1 MKKWY
6 MLVGAFTFFSGGY
19 VLLPK
24 HLIAKNSGQSLNA
37 NYSAVNG
44 GLTCNTSG
52 CHTGTL
58 NAGPGGLTISTD
70 IPATGYIPG
79 QNYSVQVQ
87 VNAGGTNGNKF
98 GFSASAVKSG
108 TGTFTNGFAAADATT
123 LAKSGGQFI
132 VHNSS
137 VAGGG
142 ANASHTFSF
151 QWTAPASGTG
161 EVTFFAAGN
170 SANGN
175 NSDSGDQIYTGSLN
189 VSEAPGAGLTESI
202 AHAFNLFPNPAEEL
216 VNVSVPDHLIGS
228 RLRVLDVQGKTV
240 LEQQLNQPVAAL
252 NVNELTAGFYVVE
265 LLNNGKAYTSR
276 FVKK

>member
-6 MLVGAFTFFSGGY
+6 ILVGSFIFFSGGY

-24 HLIAKNSGQSLNA
+24 HLTAKNSGQSLSA

-58 NAGPGGLTISTD
+58 NSGGGSVTVTTD
-70 IPATGYIPG
+70 IPATGYVPG
-79 QNYSVQVQ
+79 QTYSVQVQ
-87 VNAGGTNGNKF
+87 VTAGGSNGSKY

-108 TGTFTNGFAAADATT
+108 TSTFTNGFAASDATT

-137 VAGGG
+137 VAGSGP
-142 ANASHTFSF
+142 NSSHTFSF

-161 EVTFFAAGN
+161 DVTFFAAGN

-175 NSDSGDQIYTGSLN
+175 NSDSGDQIYTGSLT

-202 AHAFNLFPNPAEEL
+202 ANAFNLFPNPAEEML
-216 VNVSVPDHLIGS
+216 SISVPDHLIGS
-228 RLRVLDVQGKTV
+228 TVRVIDVQGKTV
-240 LEQQLNQPVAAL
+240 LNQQLNDSSATL
-252 NVNELTAGFYVVE
+252 NVSAFTAGYYVVE
-265 LLNNGKAYTSR
+265 LLQNGQVYTSR

>member
-6 MLVGAFTFFSGGY
+6 ILVGSFIFFSGGY

-24 HLIAKNSGQSLNA
+24 HLIAKNSGQSLSA

-58 NAGPGGLTISTD
+58 NSGGGSVTVITD
-70 IPATGYIPG
+70 VPATGYVPG
-79 QNYSVQVQ
+79 QPYSVQVQ
-87 VNAGGTNGNKF
+87 VTAGGSNGSKY

-108 TGTFTNGFAAADATT
+108 TSTFTNGFAASDATT

-137 VAGGG
+137 VAGSGP
-142 ANASHTFSF
+142 NSSYTFSF

-161 EVTFFAAGN
+161 DVTFFAAGN

-175 NSDSGDQIYTGSLN
+175 NSDSGDQIYTGSLT

-202 AHAFNLFPNPAEEL
+202 VNAFNLFPNPAEEML
-216 VNVSVPDHLIGS
+216 NISVPDHLIGS
-228 RLRVLDVQGKTV
+228 SVRVIDVQGKTV
-240 LEQQLNQPVAAL
+240 LNQQLNHSSATL
-252 NVNELTAGFYVVE
+252 NVSVFTAGYYVVE
-265 LLNNGKAYTSR
+265 LLKNGQVYTSR